1 MLFSFIKYV
10 LPILQISQRKF
21 SYNFIPAYTRKTT
34 HYKIMELI
42 TDEFPQANVI
52 IMNGNGIEFWRKN
65 SLNEIEKIS
74 TDYELNNNL
83 SVKEKTKML
92 EPSYIIQK
100 LIEDYSN
107 FPTFVTGLT
116 CVGMSVTLINQE
128 LGNFDNVVFMH
139 NHFTSENL
147 YQLCRFLFNY
157 MSWSEENKRKIK
169 NTKIHSY
176 YKCVYDII
184 SEYEE
189 DVRKMSTEFA
199 GGSYSL
205 REIRGIEEPI
215 KSDKEIKTEELLKIT
230 LANKKIWCIKAV
242 LNNDDD
248 EIWEEVKNKYYEIK
262 GKELNGRSMPR
273 KKDGFY
279 HCSTTKNPKK
289 QLRKDIDKIK
299 NHNWWVMLQL
309 VEDTFSYARV
319 FVGYENENNPDEY
332 YIYIKYAIIENNE
345 MNREIINKYAK
356 KEKKTS
362 EIKILNENNEIELE
376 ENQIQIE

>member
-1 MLFSFIKYV
+1 MSNCDRNIYQDRIDVNDLFSLGQIDENISDIIVSYSNTNISRRTWYNNNYPFDLGNEIMLFSFIKYV

-176 YKCVYDII
+176 YKY
-184 SEYEE
+184 
-189 DVRKMSTEFA
+189 
-199 GGSYSL
+199 
-205 REIRGIEEPI
+205 
-215 KSDKEIKTEELLKIT
+215 
-230 LANKKIWCIKAV
+230 
-242 LNNDDD
+242 
-248 EIWEEVKNKYYEIK
+248 
-262 GKELNGRSMPR
+262 
-273 KKDGFY
+273 
-279 HCSTTKNPKK
+279 
-289 QLRKDIDKIK
+289 
-299 NHNWWVMLQL
+299 
-309 VEDTFSYARV
+309 
-319 FVGYENENNPDEY
+319 
-332 YIYIKYAIIENNE
+332 
-345 MNREIINKYAK
+345 
-356 KEKKTS
+356 
-362 EIKILNENNEIELE
+362 
-376 ENQIQIE
+376 